1 MNSLFSIPRN
11 KRFVCVNTDPD
22 IRIDPLTESINRLAY
37 FISQKEKSKFN
48 GDCDDQS
55 DSDDEIR
62 PFNGFAKPLN
72 RYKNVD
78 ETFSNANNSNR
89 LLQLIDE
96 HVEEAL
102 QNGFDDSIAKYKGKN
117 HFVVCTFL
125 LLLFRCCIYMARKIF
140 LFPINSIRYLFR
152 YHHRDNG
159 MRCSSVFIRF
169 S

>member
-11 KRFVCVNTDPD
+11 KRFVCVNTDSG
-22 IRIDPLTESINRLAY
+22 IRTDPLTESINRLAY
-37 FISQKEKSKFN
+37 FIGQKEKSKFN
-48 GDCDDQS
+48 GDCNYQS

-72 RYKNVD
+72 RYKTID
-78 ETFSNANNSNR
+78 ETFSNKNNSNR

-117 HFVVCTFL
+117 HFVVCYFYCY
-125 LLLFRCCIYMARKIF
+125 FSAFHINERKKF
-140 LFPINSIRYLFR
+140 LFFIKFNRYLL
-152 YHHRDNG
+152 DTIIET
-159 MRCSSVFIRF
+159 MV
-169 S
+169 